1 MAHNTLKNRWDA
13 VVLRSKY
20 VRVNNCEPLV
30 VIKEPNWIRFANR
43 SPYSHRQ
50 FTILLARIVK
60 KIQITTKKGAVG
72 LSLLLMFRLSGDVI
86 SRTVTLSFF
95 FSFLPNSL
103 FTGVPCL
110 WVKTCGRARQPKG
123 ERNIHVWC
131 AIFTSRAPAR
141 TLGAVV

>member
-1 MAHNTLKNRWDA
+1 
-13 VVLRSKY
+13 
-20 VRVNNCEPLV
+20 
-30 VIKEPNWIRFANR
+30 
-43 SPYSHRQ
+43 
-50 FTILLARIVK
+50 VK

-86 SRTVTLSFF
+86 SRTVTLSFFFSFF